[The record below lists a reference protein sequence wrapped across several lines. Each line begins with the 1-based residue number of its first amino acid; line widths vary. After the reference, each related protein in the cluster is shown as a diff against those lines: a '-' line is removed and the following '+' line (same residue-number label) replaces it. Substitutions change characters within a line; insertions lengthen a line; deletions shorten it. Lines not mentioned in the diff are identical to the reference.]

1 MKMIIA
7 GIASVLLLMLLVMF
21 IGLIV
26 GASWCEILTVCGLV
40 LVGLIVAL
48 LISGILLIII
58 DWGCS

>member
-7 GIASVLLLMLLVMF
+7 GIVSVLLLVLLVMF

-26 GASWCEILTVCGLV
+26 GASWSEILAVCGLV

-48 LISGILLIII
+48 LITGILLIII

>member
-7 GIASVLLLMLLVMF
+7 GIVSVLLLMLLVMF

-26 GASWCEILTVCGLV
+26 GASWREILTVCGIV

>member
-26 GASWCEILTVCGLV
+26 GASWSEILTVCGVV
-40 LVGLIVAL
+40 LVGLIVAFV
-48 LISGILLIII
+48 ISGILLIII

>member
-26 GASWCEILTVCGLV
+26 DASWREILAVCGVV
-40 LVGLIVAL
+40 LVALIVAL
-48 LISGILLIII
+48 LISVILLIII

>member
-7 GIASVLLLMLLVMF
+7 GIVSVLLLMLLVMF

-26 GASWCEILTVCGLV
+26 GASWCEMLTVCGLV